1 MSSSVQ
7 RKMRRAS
14 AQAEAKGADEA
25 PDIIA
30 KAGRLVDKALDVLEK
45 ILDDAQAT
53 AATKL
58 RAVAM
63 VFERVYGRPRQAAKP
78 AGKVPTVNLVSTVP
92 DLTVDEWLAKHG
104 ARPDKPLPG
113 LG

>member
-1 MSSSVQ
+1 MSSSMQ
-7 RKMRRAS
+7 RKMRRAN
-14 AQAEAKGADEA
+14 AQAEAKGADGA

-45 ILDDAQAT
+45 ILDDAAAT

-63 VFERVYGRPRQAAKP
+63 VFERVYGRPRQAPKP
-78 AGKVPTVNLVSTVP
+78 ASPKQTITLVSTVP
-92 DLTVDEWLAKHG
+92 DLTCEEWMAKHG
-104 ARPDKPLPG
+104 AKAAAPG
-113 LG
+113 AG